1 VRFSLRF
8 ALCVL
13 ESGETLHEA
22 KQRIQLSEGDFFPIR
37 MTPAAWSSITQE
49 QLDRSI
55 SKGKQEMT
63 LGSLCEERLPYLRPD
78 LPLEMA
84 LHYVYRSELIPVVS
98 RADLRKLEGVISRD
112 AVLSK
117 YMTDEAAEADL
128 P

>member
-1 VRFSLRF
+1 
-8 ALCVL
+8 
-13 ESGETLHEA
+13 
-22 KQRIQLSEGDFFPIR
+22 
-37 MTPAAWSSITQE
+37 
-49 QLDRSI
+49 
-55 SKGKQEMT
+55 
-63 LGSLCEERLPYLRPD
+63 
-78 LPLEMA
+78 MA